1 MRANNG
7 KIMARFQ
14 PGHKLAKGR
23 PPGAKNKATL
33 AKDFVESWREFE
45 RTPDYDENWKRRVKA
60 GRAAHLETLGI
71 KLVHPEQLNHNV
83 TGKLII
89 EWES

>member
-1 MRANNG
+1 
-7 KIMARFQ
+7 MARFQ

-23 PPGAKNKATL
+23 PKGAKNKATL
-33 AKDFVESWREFE
+33 AKDFVQHWAEFE
-45 RTPDYDENWKRRVKA
+45 KDPEYIANRTRRILA

-71 KLVHPEQLNHNV
+71 KLVHPEQSNHNL
-83 TGKLII
+83 TGKLVI